1 MTAESIQQKLLRV
14 RPPRVR
20 ITYDV
25 ETGGSSEKLELAFI
39 VGMFA
44 NLSGEL
50 PANQLPALKDRKM
63 RDIDAESFD
72 KILADCSPM
81 IKLNAIPD
89 LIRGEGKKLQ
99 GTLSFSSMAD
109 FEPLAVV
116 NKISGLRQRFDARAD
131 LRSLQSMAECNDQ
144 LAAVMDQT
152 VRDGDAITKLKALF
166 PTEIPDDWAVVDINP
181 LDTSVSTAQGADV
194 ADVPVA
200 LVTLLTSHMAG
211 NIPSALTAQAAAE
224 ASKDAADSAK
234 TASDDAATALTAAQA
249 KAKTATDALTKANSD
264 AKAATGDQAIA
275 AANAA
280 LMTAQ
285 KASDD
290 ANSEL
295 LLAQANA
302 GAAAELATRTAQI
315 AVDQHTAF
323 LSIDPLSKARRLT
336 ARFTHEIIVPMGN
349 KDLVRV
355 ALGANGLIDE
365 RAGGIDVQIGRQ
377 LDAVMHA
384 DNFQALEA
392 TWRGLFYVVSRSETG
407 TLLKLRVFNAG
418 KDELRKELEKAADF
432 DQSCIFKMIYEA
444 EFGTYG
450 GSPYSLLLGGYEFDR
465 TPNDISLLSNM
476 TKVAASAHAPFIA
489 AASPSLFGLDGFDKL
504 AKPRDLAQLF
514 ETPEMA
520 QWLEFRGSED
530 SRYVAL
536 ALPHVLLRLPYGKDS
551 RPAEGIKY
559 EENII
564 GANGPEHKSFLWG
577 NAAYVMAERITHA
590 FALYRWTAAIRGVEG
605 GGLVD
610 GLPVYTYRD
619 DSDLSNMICPTEVSI
634 TDRREK
640 ELNDL
645 GFIALCNCKGTG
657 QAAFFGGQTTNLPRQ
672 YISDDANA
680 NAKLS
685 AMLPYILAASRFAHY
700 IKVIMRK
707 KIGAFLTR
715 SNIEAYL
722 NTWIAQYV
730 LLDDNASQEVKATYP
745 LRAAKITVTDV
756 PGSPGSYKATVFIK
770 PHFQLEELTTSI
782 RLVADLPKG

>member
-1 MTAESIQQKLLRV
+1 MTVESIQQKLLRV

-25 ETGGSSEKLELAFI
+25 ETGGSSEKVELAFI

-50 PANQLPALKDRKM
+50 DSSLLPSMKDRLM
-63 RDIDAESFD
+63 RDIDGESFD
-72 KILADCSPM
+72 KILAESMPQ
-81 IKLNAIPD
+81 ISLTAIPD
-89 LIRGEGKKLQ
+89 LITGGGKLLQ
-99 GTLSFSSMAD
+99 NTLSFSCLAD
-109 FEPLAVV
+109 FEPLAIV
-116 NKISGLRQRFDARAD
+116 NHIPTVAKRFDARSD
-131 LRSLQSMAECNDQ
+131 LRSLQSMAECNDALNAALD
-144 LAAVMDQT
+144 LATLNADAMGALKTDFATAVPADWI
-152 VRDGDAITKLKALF
+152 VAKVDPSDA
-166 PTEIPDDWAVVDINP
+166 PPESP
-181 LDTSVSTAQGADV
+181 LQGK
-194 ADVPVA
+194 DVPVA
-200 LVTLLTSHMAG
+200 LVTLLKNQMSG
-211 NIPSALTAQAAAE
+211 NITSAATAKQAADVAQAAA
-224 ASKDAADSAK
+224 ASAKADSDAK
-234 TASDDAATALTAAQA
+234 ATALTTAQTNATTTAA
-249 KAKTATDALTKANSD
+249 ALTAAAD
-264 AKAATGDQAIA
+264 TAKNATGDQAIA
-275 AANAA
+275 TANQA
-280 LMTAQ
+280 LVTAK

-290 ANSEL
+290 A
-295 LLAQANA
+295 
-302 GAAAELATRTAQI
+302 AAALVKAQSDATTSAALTARTAQI
-315 AVDQHTAF
+315 AADRQATF
-323 LSIDPLSKARRLT
+323 LAIDPLSKARRLVG
-336 ARFTHEIIVPMGN
+336 RFTQEIILPMESHA
-349 KDLVRV
+349 LSQV

-365 RAGGIDVQIGRQ
+365 RTLGIDMQIGLQ

-384 DNFQALEA
+384 PNFRELEA
-392 TWRGLFYVVSRSETG
+392 TWRGLFYFVSRAETG
-407 TLLKLRVFNAG
+407 QLLKLRVYNTS
-418 KDELRKELEKAADF
+418 KDDLRKELEKAADF
-432 DQSCIFKMIYEA
+432 DQSCIFKMIYES

-450 GSPYSLLLGGYEFDR
+450 GSPYSMLLGGYEFDR
-465 TPNDISLLSNM
+465 SPNDMSLLTNI

-489 AASPSLFGLDGFDKL
+489 AAAPGLFGLDGFDKL
-504 AKPRDLAQLF
+504 AKPRDLSQLF

-551 RPAEGIKY
+551 QPAEGIKY
-559 EENII
+559 EENTN
-564 GANGPEHKSFLWG
+564 GANGPDHDTFLWG
-577 NAAYVMAERITHA
+577 NAAYVMAERIANA
-590 FALYRWTAAIRGVEG
+590 FSLYRWTAAIRGVEG

-610 GLPVYTYRD
+610 GLPVYTYQD
-619 DSDLSNMICPTEVSI
+619 DSDLTNMICPTEVAI

-657 QAAFFGGQTTNLPRQ
+657 QAAFFGGQTANLPRQ

-685 AMLPYILAASRFAHY
+685 AMLPYMLAASRFAHY

-715 SNIEAYL
+715 ANIESYL

-730 LLDDNASQEVKATYP
+730 LLDDNASQEVKASYP
-745 LRAAKITVTDV
+745 LRSAQISVTDV

-782 RLVADLPKG
+782 RLVADLPAN

>member
-1 MTAESIQQKLLRV
+1 MTVESIQQKLLRV

-25 ETGGSSEKLELAFI
+25 ETGGSSEKVELAFI

-50 PANQLPALKDRKM
+50 SASELPALKDRRM

-72 KILADCSPM
+72 KILADSTPM
-81 IKLNAIPD
+81 INLNGIPD
-89 LIRGEGKKLQ
+89 TITGGRNLT
-99 GTLSFSSMAD
+99 GTLGFTCLAD

-116 NKISGLRQRFDARAD
+116 NAVPSLKQRYDARAD
-131 LRSLQSMAECNDQ
+131 LRALQSMAECNDA
-144 LAAVMDQT
+144 LAAALDRST
-152 VRDGDAITKLKALF
+152 LDADAMGALKTKF
-166 PTEIPDDWAVVDINP
+166 PTVAPGDWVNVAISPVDP
-181 LDTSVSTAQGADV
+181 LPASPTGADV
-194 ADVPVA
+194 PAI
-200 LVTLLTSHMAG
+200 LVTLLAAQMAG
-211 NIPSALTAQAAAE
+211 NAQAATAAKQAADAAATAAANAKAAAATAGTARDNAQKAATDASTALAKAKDAAAKAKTDQDIAAANTALVAAQKAKDDADAAALTAQAQ
-224 ASKDAADSAK
+224 ASAADELNTRQAQL
-234 TASDDAATALTAAQA
+234 AADRQ
-249 KAKTATDALTKANSD
+249 
-264 AKAATGDQAIA
+264 Q
-275 AANAA
+275 
-280 LMTAQ
+280 
-285 KASDD
+285 
-290 ANSEL
+290 
-295 LLAQANA
+295 
-302 GAAAELATRTAQI
+302 
-315 AVDQHTAF
+315 AF
-323 LSIDPLSKARRLT
+323 LSIDPLSKARRLSG
-336 ARFTHEIIVPMGN
+336 RFANEIIVPMGN
-349 KDLVRV
+349 KELTQV
-355 ALGANGLIDE
+355 ALGSNGLIDE
-365 RAGGIDVQIGRQ
+365 RALAIDTQIGFQ
-377 LDAVMHA
+377 LDAILHA
-384 DNFQALEA
+384 RAFQELEA
-392 TWRGLFYVVSRSETG
+392 TWRGLFYVVSRTESG
-407 TLLKLRVFNAG
+407 RLLKLRVFNAG
-418 KDELRKELEKAADF
+418 MDELRKELEKAADF

-450 GSPYSLLLGGYEFDR
+450 GSPYSLLLGGYEFDHS
-465 TPNDISLLSNM
+465 PNHMSLLNNL

-489 AASPSLFGLDGFDKL
+489 AAAPGLFGLDSFDKL
-504 AKPRDLAQLF
+504 AKPRDLGQLF
-514 ETPEMA
+514 ESPEMA
-520 QWLEFRGSED
+520 QWVEFRNSED

-551 RPAEGIKY
+551 RPAEGLRY
-559 EENII
+559 EETV
-564 GANGPEHKSFLWG
+564 NGEQGPDHNAFLWG
-577 NAAYVMAERITHA
+577 NAAYALAERITHS
-590 FALYRWTAAIRGVEG
+590 FALYHWTAAIRGVEG

-619 DSDLSNMICPTEVSI
+619 DADLVNMICPTEVSI

-672 YISDDANA
+672 YISDEANA

-715 SNIEAYL
+715 GNIEAYL

-730 LLDDNASQEVKATYP
+730 LLDDNASQEVKASYP
-745 LRAAKITVTDV
+745 LRAAQINVTDV

-782 RLVADLPKG
+782 RLVADLPAG

>member
-1 MTAESIQQKLLRV
+1 MTVESIQQKLLRV

-25 ETGGSSEKLELAFI
+25 ETGGSAEKLELAFI

-44 NLSGEL
+44 DLSGEL
-50 PANQLPALKDRKM
+50 DAGTLPPLKDRRM
-63 RDIDAESFD
+63 LDIDAESFD
-72 KILADCSPM
+72 RILADSSPL
-81 IKLNAIPD
+81 IQLNSIPD
-89 LIRGEGKKLQ
+89 LIAGNDKKLQ
-99 GTLSFSSMAD
+99 GALHFGCLAD

-116 NKISGLRQRFDARAD
+116 NNVPSLKRRFDARAD
-131 LRSLQSMAECNDQ
+131 LRSLQSMAECNDS
-144 LAAVMDQT
+144 LAAVLDQS
-152 VRDGDAITKLKALF
+152 VLDADAMGALKNLF
-166 PTEIPDDWAVVDINP
+166 VTDTPDDWTAVAVEP
-181 LDTSVSTAQGADV
+181 AGAPPASPAAGADV
-194 ADVPVA
+194 PRA
-200 LVTLLTSHMAG
+200 LVTLIHAHMAG
-211 NIPSALTAQAAAE
+211 NAAAAAAAKLAADAAVGVAASAKKSAEEATTALATAQGVAE
-224 ASKDAADSAK
+224 KAAD
-234 TASDDAATALTAAQA
+234 ALTAAA
-249 KAKTATDALTKANSD
+249 DAATKAS
-264 AKAATGDQAIA
+264 GDKAIA
-275 AANAA
+275 AANAT
-280 LMTAQ
+280 LVTAK
-285 KASDD
+285 KAKAD
-290 ANSEL
+290 ADTAL
-295 LLAQANA
+295 LLAQAQA
-302 GAAAELATRTAQI
+302 SASGDLATRSAQTAAERQ
-315 AVDQHTAF
+315 TAF
-323 LSIDPLSKARRLT
+323 LSVDPLSKARRLVG
-336 ARFTHEIIVPMGN
+336 RFTHEIIVPMGS
-349 KDLVRV
+349 KDLTQV

-365 RAGGIDVQIGRQ
+365 RAGGIDTQIGRQ
-377 LDAVMHA
+377 LDAIMHA
-384 DNFQALEA
+384 KNFQQLEA
-392 TWRGLFYVVSRSETG
+392 TWRGLFYIVSRTESG
-407 TLLKLRVFNAG
+407 RLLKLRVYNAS
-418 KDELRKELEKAADF
+418 KNELRKELEKAADF

-465 TPNDISLLSNM
+465 TPDDMSLLNNI
-476 TKVAASAHAPFIA
+476 TKVAASAHAPFLA
-489 AASPSLFGLDGFDKL
+489 AAAPGLFGLDGFDKL

-559 EENII
+559 EEATT
-564 GANGPEHKSFLWG
+564 GANGTDHDTFLWG

-590 FALYRWTAAIRGVEG
+590 FALYHWTAAIRGVEG

-619 DSDLSNMICPTEVSI
+619 DAGLVNMICPTEVAI

-657 QAAFFGGQTTNLPRQ
+657 QAAFFGGQTANLPRQ

-715 SNIEAYL
+715 SNIEGYL

-745 LRAAKITVTDV
+745 LRAAQVSVTDV
-756 PGSPGSYKATVFIK
+756 PGSPGAYKATVFIK